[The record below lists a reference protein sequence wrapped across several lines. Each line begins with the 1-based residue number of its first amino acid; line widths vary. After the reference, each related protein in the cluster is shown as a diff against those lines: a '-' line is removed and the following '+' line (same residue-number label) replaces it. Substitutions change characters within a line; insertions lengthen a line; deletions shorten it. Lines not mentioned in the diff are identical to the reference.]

1 MLFGHSAWLRD
12 KMAVTLVLQI
22 ALLCATFLVGV
33 TADAPPGTFVT
44 ECRDRYFWMLIKRS
58 FIQDRYRF
66 DIIDDKGVHPLNG
79 RYAASCGFT
88 SVFNIP
94 GDLIFRASFLACHVL
109 NQKDTRFHLQFLF
122 VNIDQFGRETS
133 YPFSMTCNLGSDW
146 KPREIVCE
154 ENYMEVSVRKN
165 VPVIAQEGLGTED
178 WQGALP
184 IAQQA
189 AMMVWQVVIHKSG
202 QPAKSMNIST
212 MQALGY
218 MVNSTSSRV
227 YLRSPFGMPESEVL
241 LVAGIQ
247 VEAIRATVFYKQRW
261 MLLLVD
267 TSAACTKN
275 NATFDGTRL
284 IWEMPRI
291 FTPLVL
297 HVAQFQDKQ
306 ITMGVEGI
314 LLNAPTLQTRGYN
327 LSVNNT
333 IVKISIPYGAEG
345 GYLKSR
351 VINNQYNQLYAID
364 LFLEH
369 QWADDLWEVTQHRSF
384 KPVNTPLIP
393 ETPYVINNTVPSE
406 KGFTVTLG
414 NFKPDVEL
422 KKLTINRVPLTLPE
436 AQNRGVEIIKV
447 QHPNGTNDFV
457 LKVPFNNPLV
467 SVEYIGG
474 LIRRYT
480 LNINYTLNIVPQN
493 DPYFH
498 PATIV
503 CDVKDVSLPDV
514 KSFCTETSI
523 VFEVTPG
530 NMDSN
535 WELCIGNR
543 SLPYTITEPKI
554 TIELP
559 LFSIGYIYE
568 DISLRG
574 LTVRVELNMRNIK
587 NLQVEKQFVQRCPIP
602 TRKLLVCMPNG
613 VITVVAVTMEP
624 IPVVEPSKTTLLDR
638 TCKPKEFDSTRALFT
653 FSVNTCGT
661 TSKIVNNYLV
671 YENEVVYTRAL
682 FPPNAPVIT
691 RDSEYRLTIRCRYPL
706 NDTLTLAAE
715 RKAVPAPA
723 PYSGNGHGYLHLRSY
738 DPMAKGNKRP
748 RDVMNL
754 KARIAR
760 DINYS
765 QFYST
770 FPVSQS
776 LLEPLFLQVELLHPY
791 SLADHLILQD
801 CWATLTPELDASP
814 QWDLVTDSCLVTGDS
829 YRTQFHPVLASTLTG
844 TSSHL
849 KRLEVQVQRS
859 NKDPAFWRQVY
870 FHCMAVVCDPNLED
884 TCNKTCVPGDRRSAR
899 SVDRFRKTHG
909 YVSAG
914 PVQMKPEG
922 QVADIEAA
930 DYSPLPH
937 SIPLVGVAAVFV
949 SGLLLLVAVVLS
961 VKS

>member
-1 MLFGHSAWLRD
+1 MS
-12 KMAVTLVLQI
+12 
-22 ALLCATFLVGV
+22 
-33 TADAPPGTFVT
+33 
-44 ECRDRYFWMLIKRS
+44 IKRS

-66 DIIDDKGVHPLNG
+66 DIIDNKGVHPLDG

-109 NQKDTRFHLQFLF
+109 NQKDTQFHLQFLF
-122 VNIDQFGRETS
+122 VNIDRFGRETS

-165 VPVIAQEGLGTED
+165 VPVIAQEGLDTED

-184 IAQQA
+184 I
-189 AMMVWQVVIHKSG
+189 
-202 QPAKSMNIST
+202 
-212 MQALGY
+212 
-218 MVNSTSSRV
+218 
-227 YLRSPFGMPESEVL
+227 
-241 LVAGIQ
+241 VAGIQ

-275 NATFDGTRL
+275 DATFDGTRL

-291 FTPLVL
+291 LTPLVL

-384 KPVNTPLIP
+384 KPVKTPLIP

-457 LKVPFNNPLV
+457 LKVPFNNLLV

-543 SLPYTITEPKI
+543 RLPYTITEPKI

-602 TRKLLVCMPNG
+602 KGAAGLLSLLLPTPVCMPNG

-661 TSKIVNNYLV
+661 TSKIMNNYLV

-682 FPPNAPVIT
+682 FPPSAPVIT

-706 NDTLTLAAE
+706 NDTLTFAAE

-723 PYSGNGHGYLHLRSY
+723 PYSGNGHGYLHFRSY
-738 DPMAKGNKRP
+738 DPMAK
-748 RDVMNL
+748 DVS
-754 KARIAR
+754 
-760 DINYS
+760 YS

-829 YRTQFHPVLASTLTG
+829 YRTQFHPVLANTLAG
-844 TSSHL
+844 SSSHL
-849 KRLEVQVQRS
+849 KRLEVQAQWS
-859 NKDPAFWRQVY
+859 NKDPAFWRQP
-870 FHCMAVVCDPNLED
+870 AVL
-884 TCNKTCVPGDRRSAR
+884 
-899 SVDRFRKTHG
+899 
-909 YVSAG
+909 
-914 PVQMKPEG
+914 
-922 QVADIEAA
+922 I
-930 DYSPLPH
+930 
-937 SIPLVGVAAVFV
+937 V
-949 SGLLLLVAVVLS
+949 SGRPMVMFLLDRS
-961 VKS
+961 K

>member
-1 MLFGHSAWLRD
+1 MS
-12 KMAVTLVLQI
+12 
-22 ALLCATFLVGV
+22 
-33 TADAPPGTFVT
+33 
-44 ECRDRYFWMLIKRS
+44 IKRS
-58 FIQDRYRF
+58 FIKDRYRF
-66 DIIDDKGVHPLNG
+66 DIIDDNGVHTLDE
-79 RYAASCGFT
+79 RYSASCGFT
-88 SVFNIP
+88 SQFNIP
-94 GDLIFRASFLACHVL
+94 GDLIFRASFLACHVSS
-109 NQKDTRFHLQFLF
+109 QEDARFHLQFLF
-122 VNIDQFGRETS
+122 VNIDKFGRETS

-189 AMMVWQVVIHKSG
+189 AMLVWQVVIHKSG
-202 QPAKSMNIST
+202 QPAKSMNISA

-227 YLRSPFGMPESEVL
+227 YFRSPFGMPESEIL
-241 LVAGIQ
+241 SVAGIQ

-267 TSAACTKN
+267 TSAACAKN
-275 NATFDGTRL
+275 DGTFDGTSL
-284 IWEMPRI
+284 IWETPRI
-291 FTPLVL
+291 LTPLVL
-297 HVAQFQDKQ
+297 HIAQFQDKQ

-314 LLNAPTLQTRGYN
+314 LLNAPTLQTRGYK
-327 LSVNNT
+327 LIVNNT

-345 GYLKSR
+345 GYLKSL

-364 LFLEH
+364 LFFEH

-384 KPVNTPLIP
+384 KPVNTPFIP

-406 KGFTVTLG
+406 KSFTVTLG

-422 KKLTINRVPLTLPE
+422 KNLTINGVPLTLPE
-436 AQNRGVEIIKV
+436 AENRGVKIIMV
-447 QHPNGTNDFV
+447 QHPNGTKDFV

-467 SVEYIGG
+467 LVEYVGN

-535 WELCIGNR
+535 WELYIGKHP
-543 SLPYTITEPKI
+543 LPYTITYPKT

-574 LTVRVELNMRNIK
+574 LAVRVELNMRNVK
-587 NLQVEKQFVQRCPIP
+587 NLQIEKQFVQRCPIP
-602 TRKLLVCMPNG
+602 TRELLVCMPNG

-671 YENEVVYTRAL
+671 YENEVVYARAL
-682 FPPNAPVIT
+682 FPPSAPVIT

-706 NDTLTLAAE
+706 NDTLMLAAE
-715 RKAVPAPA
+715 RMAVPSPA
-723 PYSGNGHGYLHLRSY
+723 PFSGNGRGSLHFRSY
-738 DPMAKGNKRP
+738 DPVARGHKRP
-748 RDVMNL
+748 RDVMSL

-760 DINYS
+760 DISYS

-776 LLEPLFLQVELLHPY
+776 LLAPLFLQVELLHPHG
-791 SLADHLILQD
+791 LADHLILQD

-829 YRTQFHPVLASTLTG
+829 YRTRFHPVLADTLARS
-844 TSSHL
+844 SSHL
-849 KRLEVQVQRS
+849 KRLEVQAQP
-859 NKDPAFWRQVY
+859 NEDPAFWRQVY

-884 TCNKTCVPGDRRSAR
+884 TCNKTCVPGDQRSAR
-899 SVDRFRKTHG
+899 SVDRFRKTRG

-914 PVQMKPEG
+914 PVHMKPEG
-922 QVADIEAA
+922 EVADIKAA
-930 DYSPLPH
+930 DSSLLPYSV
-937 SIPLVGVAAVFV
+937 PLVGVAAVFV

>member
-1 MLFGHSAWLRD
+1 
-12 KMAVTLVLQI
+12 MAVTLVLQV
-22 ALLCATFLVGV
+22 ALLCATLLVGV
-33 TADAPPGTFVT
+33 TADAPPGTIVT
-44 ECRDRYFWMLIKRS
+44 ECRDRYFWMSIKRS

-66 DIIDDKGVHPLNG
+66 DIIDNKGVHPLDG

-88 SVFNIP
+88 SVFSIP

-109 NQKDTRFHLQFLF
+109 NQKDTQFHLQFLF
-122 VNIDQFGRETS
+122 VNIDRFGRETS

-154 ENYMEVSVRKN
+154 ENYMEV
-165 VPVIAQEGLGTED
+165 
-178 WQGALP
+178 
-184 IAQQA
+184 
-189 AMMVWQVVIHKSG
+189 
-202 QPAKSMNIST
+202 
-212 MQALGY
+212 
-218 MVNSTSSRV
+218 
-227 YLRSPFGMPESEVL
+227 
-241 LVAGIQ
+241 AGIQ

-267 TSAACTKN
+267 TSAACTKTD
-275 NATFDGTRL
+275 ATFDGTRL

-291 FTPLVL
+291 LTPLVL

-345 GYLKSR
+345 GYRKSR

-384 KPVNTPLIP
+384 KPVKTPLIP

-422 KKLTINRVPLTLPE
+422 KKLTINGVPLTLPE

-535 WELCIGNR
+535 WELFIGNR
-543 SLPYTITEPKI
+543 RLPYTITEPKI

-602 TRKLLVCMPNG
+602 TRELLVCMPNG

-661 TSKIVNNYLV
+661 TSKIMNNYLV
-671 YENEVVYTRAL
+671 YENEVMYTRAL
-682 FPPNAPVIT
+682 FPPSAPVIT

-706 NDTLTLAAE
+706 NDTLTFAAE

-723 PYSGNGHGYLHLRSY
+723 PYSGNGHGYLHFRSY
-738 DPMAKGNKRP
+738 DPMAK
-748 RDVMNL
+748 
-754 KARIAR
+754 
-760 DINYS
+760 DISYS

-814 QWDLVTDSCLVTGDS
+814 QWDLVTDRCLVTGDS
-829 YRTQFHPVLASTLTG
+829 YKTQFHPVLANTLAG
-844 TSSHL
+844 SSSHL
-849 KRLEVQVQRS
+849 KRLEVRAQWS

-884 TCNKTCVPGDRRSAR
+884 TCNTTCVPGDQRS
-899 SVDRFRKTHG
+899 DH
-909 YVSAG
+909 
-914 PVQMKPEG
+914 
-922 QVADIEAA
+922 
-930 DYSPLPH
+930 SPLSH

-961 VKS
+961 VKC

>member
-1 MLFGHSAWLRD
+1 MVVLLRCRGYLVIQRGGQIKWLLRLSYS
-12 KMAVTLVLQI
+12 TI
-22 ALLCATFLVGV
+22 
-33 TADAPPGTFVT
+33 VT
-44 ECRDRYFWMLIKRS
+44 ECRDRYFWMSIKRS

-66 DIIDDKGVHPLNG
+66 DIIDNKGVHPLDG

-109 NQKDTRFHLQFLF
+109 NQKDTQFHLQFLF
-122 VNIDQFGRETS
+122 VNIDRFGRETS

-165 VPVIAQEGLGTED
+165 VPVIAQEGLDTED

-241 LVAGIQ
+241 L
-247 VEAIRATVFYKQRW
+247 
-261 MLLLVD
+261 
-267 TSAACTKN
+267 
-275 NATFDGTRL
+275 
-284 IWEMPRI
+284 
-291 FTPLVL
+291 
-297 HVAQFQDKQ
+297 
-306 ITMGVEGI
+306 
-314 LLNAPTLQTRGYN
+314 
-327 LSVNNT
+327 
-333 IVKISIPYGAEG
+333 
-345 GYLKSR
+345 SR

-384 KPVNTPLIP
+384 KPVKTPLIP

-457 LKVPFNNPLV
+457 LKVPFNNLLV

-503 CDVKDVSLPDV
+503 CDVKD
-514 KSFCTETSI
+514 I
-523 VFEVTPG
+523 
-530 NMDSN
+530 M
-535 WELCIGNR
+535 
-543 SLPYTITEPKI
+543 
-554 TIELP
+554 
-559 LFSIGYIYE
+559 
-568 DISLRG
+568 
-574 LTVRVELNMRNIK
+574 
-587 NLQVEKQFVQRCPIP
+587 
-602 TRKLLVCMPNG
+602 
-613 VITVVAVTMEP
+613 
-624 IPVVEPSKTTLLDR
+624 
-638 TCKPKEFDSTRALFT
+638 
-653 FSVNTCGT
+653 
-661 TSKIVNNYLV
+661 NNYLV
-671 YENEVVYTRAL
+671 YENEVMYTRAL
-682 FPPNAPVIT
+682 FPPSAPVIT

-706 NDTLTLAAE
+706 NDTLTFAAE

-723 PYSGNGHGYLHLRSY
+723 PYSGNGHGYLHFRSY
-738 DPMAKGNKRP
+738 DPMAKAAWSLEIPTGP
-748 RDVMNL
+748 
-754 KARIAR
+754 
-760 DINYS
+760 S
-765 QFYST
+765 ST
-770 FPVSQS
+770 QCWPTH
-776 LLEPLFLQVELLHPY
+776 LLGAPP
-791 SLADHLILQD
+791 
-801 CWATLTPELDASP
+801 T
-814 QWDLVTDSCLVTGDS
+814 
-829 YRTQFHPVLASTLTG
+829 
-844 TSSHL
+844 
-849 KRLEVQVQRS
+849 
-859 NKDPAFWRQVY
+859 
-870 FHCMAVVCDPNLED
+870 
-884 TCNKTCVPGDRRSAR
+884 
-899 SVDRFRKTHG
+899 
-909 YVSAG
+909 
-914 PVQMKPEG
+914 
-922 QVADIEAA
+922 
-930 DYSPLPH
+930 
-937 SIPLVGVAAVFV
+937 
-949 SGLLLLVAVVLS
+949 
-961 VKS
+961 